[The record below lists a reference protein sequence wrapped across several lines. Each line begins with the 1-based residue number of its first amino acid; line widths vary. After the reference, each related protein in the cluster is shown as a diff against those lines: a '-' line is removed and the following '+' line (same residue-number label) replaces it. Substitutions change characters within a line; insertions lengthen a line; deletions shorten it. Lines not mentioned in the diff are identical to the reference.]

1 MDTESLVE
9 EISKYYIRYLKRQ
22 PDEQGI
28 KYYLAEIKNGR
39 ITIDDLVNIF
49 KNSPEYKG
57 LQLLNHGCI
66 YTKYGTKMY
75 LDKNDSVVS
84 KTLAINKIWEE
95 DESKLISNIISE
107 GMQIVD
113 VGAQIGYYTLLFSRW
128 VGDVGKVFCFEPDP
142 ENYRLLLK
150 NIAANQVRN
159 TVPIQKAVSNH
170 NGKTTLFQS
179 SDNKGDHRINDFYV
193 FDGDD
198 QRKKIEIECV
208 TLDSIF
214 TKEQIIDFV
223 KMDIQGAEMLAID
236 GMAEILRRNSNMSL
250 LIEFWPFAIEKSGFS
265 PREFIE
271 RILQF
276 GFRIFSLEKGK
287 KELFS
292 SDHQIITNYSP
303 TDFVNLFCEK

>member
-1 MDTESLVE
+1 MVYKKILKKIFKKTESMLSGKGLE
-9 EISKYYIRYLKRQ
+9 
-22 PDEQGI
+22 
-28 KYYLAEIKNGR
+28 KYYLIRVGYKFLRSNLKSDYVEIDGNKMFLDEFDSLRLSINEIYEEYETEFLKKIIKNG
-39 ITIDDLVNIF
+39 NIV
-49 KNSPEYKG
+49 
-57 LQLLNHGCI
+57 L
-66 YTKYGTKMY
+66 
-75 LDKNDSVVS
+75 
-84 KTLAINKIWEE
+84 
-95 DESKLISNIISE
+95 
-107 GMQIVD
+107 D
-113 VGAQIGYYTLLFSRW
+113 VGANIGYWTLIFAKL
-128 VGDVGKVFCFEPDP
+128 VGDKGKVFAFEPDP

-159 TVPIQKAVSNH
+159 TIPIQKAVSNH

-208 TLDSIF
+208 TLDSVF
-214 TKEQIIDFV
+214 KEQRIDFV

-236 GMAEILRRNSNMSL
+236 GMTEILSRNPTMSL

-276 GFRIFSLEKGK
+276 GFSIFSLEKGK
-287 KELFS
+287 KESFS
-292 SDHQIITNYSP
+292 NVHQIITDYSP
-303 TDFVNLFCEK
+303 TDFVNLFCQR